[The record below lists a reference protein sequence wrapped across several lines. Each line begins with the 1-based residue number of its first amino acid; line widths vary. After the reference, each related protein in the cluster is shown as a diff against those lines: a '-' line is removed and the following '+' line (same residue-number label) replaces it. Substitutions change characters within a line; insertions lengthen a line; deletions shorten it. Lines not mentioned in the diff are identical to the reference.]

1 MHPLV
6 IEHIAKTFGQTVAVR
21 DVSFRVGAGEIFA
34 MLGPNGAGKTTTIR
48 MALDI
53 FQPDRGTIRLFGG
66 PPGAQARDRIGYL
79 PEERGLYR
87 NLNLVECL
95 VYLAGLKGLPP
106 SETRRRL
113 DGWLERFDL
122 ADHTNKRVNDLSRG
136 MQQKAQ
142 FIAALIHEPDLLIV
156 DEPFAALDPVN
167 TRMIKEVLREWTAQG
182 RTVIMSTHQMHLVEE
197 LAERMVM
204 INQGEVVLYGT
215 VAEVRQ
221 QFAAHAMFIGGQGQF
236 GSLPGVV
243 AVEPQNEAGHYLL
256 RLDEQTTPQQV
267 LRALMAQPAYT
278 VEHFAIALPSLD
290 EIFVRVVAGEQ
301 AQKQEE
307 VLA

>member
-1 MHPLV
+1 MDPLV
-6 IEHIAKTFGQTVAVR
+6 IEHVAKTFAQTVAVR

-34 MLGPNGAGKTTTIR
+34 LLGPNGAGKTTTIR

-53 FQPDRGTIRLFGG
+53 FQPDQGTIHLFGA
-66 PPGAQARDRIGYL
+66 PPGNQVRDRIGYL

-95 VYLAGLKGLPP
+95 VYLAELKGLAP
-106 SETRRRL
+106 STARHRL
-113 DGWLERFDL
+113 TGWLERFDL
-122 ADHTNKRVNDLSRG
+122 AAHSHKRINDLSRG

-167 TRMIKEVLREWTAQG
+167 TRLIKDILREWAAQG

-204 INQGEVVLYGT
+204 INRGEVVLYGT
-215 VAEVRQ
+215 VAAVRQ
-221 QFAAHAMFIGGQGQF
+221 QFAANALVIHGQGQL
-236 GSLPGVV
+236 GPLPGVA
-243 AVEPQNEAGHYLL
+243 AVDAQREPGSYLL
-256 RLDEQTTPQQV
+256 RLEDDVAPQQV
-267 LRALMAQPAYT
+267 LRALVAQSAYT
-278 VEHFAIALPSLD
+278 IERFAVALPTLD

-301 AQKQEE
+301 PQE